1 MKLEVVAAATGM
13 AFMVTATA
21 AEMPATAKTLGC
33 IACHALDKKLVGPSW
48 QDIANRYSGKGVK
61 TFTYNGK
68 EYPLVEGLVMKV
80 SKGGSGNWG
89 TMPMPPNDP
98 AGTRQAQIRE
108 LVEFEQSLAK
118 K

>member
-1 MKLEVVAAATGM
+1 MRLEIITAATGL
-13 AFMVTATA
+13 AFMASA
-21 AEMPATAKTLGC
+21 AAVDMPPTAKTLGC

-48 QDIANRYSGKGVK
+48 QDIADRYTGKGVK

-68 EYPLVEGLVMKV
+68 EYPLIEGLVMKV

-98 AGTRQAQIRE
+98 AGTRKAQITE